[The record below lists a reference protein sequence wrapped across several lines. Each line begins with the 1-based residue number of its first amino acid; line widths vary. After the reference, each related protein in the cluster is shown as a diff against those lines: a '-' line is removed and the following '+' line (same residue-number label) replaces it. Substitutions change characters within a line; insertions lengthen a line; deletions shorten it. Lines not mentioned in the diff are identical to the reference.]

1 MRVIDSEGKQLG
13 IFSINE
19 ALKMAEEMNLDLVE
33 VAPQAVPPVCK
44 LMDYGKYKYQISK
57 KIQEAKKKQTIIEI
71 KEVKLRPS
79 TEDHD
84 FQFKINH
91 IRRFLSEG
99 NKAKV
104 TVIFRGREIVHTD
117 LGKNLLERVYQEVK
131 DIGIIEQMPKMEGK
145 TLTVIIAPKT

>member
-84 FQFKINH
+84 FQFKVNH

-117 LGKNLLERVYQEVK
+117 LGKNLIERVYQEVK
-131 DIGIIEQMPKMEGK
+131 DIGIIEQMPKMEGR
-145 TLTVIIAPKT
+145 TLTIIIAPKT

>member
-1 MRVIDSEGKQLG
+1 MIDSEGKQLG
-13 IFSINE
+13 IFSIKE
-19 ALKMAEEMNLDLVE
+19 ALKMAEDMNLDLVE
-33 VAPQAVPPVCK
+33 VAPQAEPPVCK

-57 KIQEAKKKQTIIEI
+57 KIQEARKKQTVIEV

-84 FQFKINH
+84 LQFKINH
-91 IRRFLSEG
+91 IKRFLSQG

-104 TVIFRGREIVHTD
+104 SVIFRGREIVHTEI
-117 LGKNLLERVYQEVK
+117 GRNLLERVYQEVK

-145 TLTVIIAPKT
+145 TLTMIITPKT